1 MYIPNSFAATD
12 ESRLFA
18 LMRDNPFATLVSP
31 GQAGPQIAH
40 LPLLLDAD
48 RRVLCGHFAAANPQ
62 SGAEGAVVA
71 VFHGPHAYVSPSW
84 YVNPGVPTWNYATA
98 HVRGQLRHVADA
110 GAKLEQMR
118 ELVAA
123 FEPDGA
129 WTLDQAPHL
138 ERMLEHI
145 VTFEIAIE
153 TIEGKFKMSQNR
165 PADRPGVIEAL
176 AASPYPEDRRT
187 AAFMLEQP

>member
-1 MYIPNSFAATD
+1 MYIPSSFAEAD
-12 ESRLFA
+12 EAKLFA
-18 LMRDNPFATLVSP
+18 LMRDNPFATVVSP
-31 GQAGPQIAH
+31 GQGEPLIAH

-48 RRVLCGHFAAANPQ
+48 RRMLCGHFAAANPQ
-62 SGAEGAVVA
+62 SCVEGAVIA

-84 YVNPGVPTWNYATA
+84 YVNPGVPTWNYAVV
-98 HVRGQLRHVADA
+98 HVRGQLRHVVDA
-110 GAKLEQMR
+110 SAKLAQMR

-123 FEPDGA
+123 FEPDSS
-129 WTLDQAPHL
+129 WTLDQALHL

-153 TIEGKFKMSQNR
+153 AIEGKFKMSQNR
-165 PADRPGVIEAL
+165 PADRTGVIEAL

-187 AAFMLEQP
+187 AAFMLEQS